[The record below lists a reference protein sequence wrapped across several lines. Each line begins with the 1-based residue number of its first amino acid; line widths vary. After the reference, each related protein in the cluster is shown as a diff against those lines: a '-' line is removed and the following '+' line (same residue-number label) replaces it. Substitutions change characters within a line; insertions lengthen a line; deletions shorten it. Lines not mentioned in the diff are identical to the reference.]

1 MPTLTPHTDRIE
13 CDELAACAREFR
25 ATAERLRRNS
35 YVSRVTGR
43 ATQSVRYG
51 TRAWAYDEAARRC
64 HEQLAASTDEADVP
78 MADHV

>member
-13 CDELAACAREFR
+13 CDELAHLAREFR
-25 ATAERLRRNS
+25 ATAERLHGMADAFCIAGRP
-35 YVSRVTGR
+35 TGF
-43 ATQSVRYG
+43 VRLR

-78 MADHV
+78 MA